1 MLKNKS
7 IIVPKNL
14 VDLPNKSLVT
24 EQAIKTMADAI
35 YKNLIDEGCDSK
47 HIISVSSQLLDL
59 VTLKIVTN
67 DSDSNS
73 GSV

>member
-7 IIVPKNL
+7 VLAPLKTVL
-14 VDLPNKSLVT
+14 VTSTPNVT

-59 VTLKIVTN
+59 VTHKIVSLDN
-67 DSDSNS
+67 ELSKRQL
-73 GSV
+73 